1 MTITKV
7 VLADDHPFLIEG
19 IQSVVRSI
27 PQVEI
32 AATVT
37 NGFDLMETMLRVN
50 PDLVLLDLNMPG
62 YDGLQCLE
70 KIKSGFSSTKV
81 LILTS
86 YSQPELIEELRR
98 KQADGYLIKDSTA
111 QQLKDAITSVL
122 AGQKHFPTLTQ
133 KAESGVSF
141 FFDDFLKK
149 FSLTKR
155 EVDIIR
161 LICAEMSSKEIASKL
176 FLSELTITTH
186 RRNIFRKLDVKNVA
200 GLMNFA
206 KENRLI

>member
-1 MTITKV
+1 MMKTKV

-19 IQSVVRSI
+19 IKAVI
-27 PQVEI
+27 AGIEELEI

-37 NGFDLMETMLRVN
+37 NGFELMELMPVIA
-50 PDLVLLDLNMPG
+50 PGLVLLDLNMPG

-70 KIKSGFSSTKV
+70 KIKAAHPTTKI

-86 YSQPELIEELRR
+86 YSQPELIEELR
-98 KQADGYLIKDSTA
+98 KKNADGYLIKDSTA
-111 QQLKDAITSVL
+111 QQLKEAIQSIL
-122 AGQKHFPTLTQ
+122 SGGKFFPTPTERPQ
-133 KAESGVSF
+133 SEVSF

-161 LICAEMSSKEIASKL
+161 LICKEMSSREIAANL

-186 RRNIFRKLDVKNVA
+186 RRNIFRKLDIKNVA

-206 KENRLI
+206 KENHLI

>member
-1 MTITKV
+1 MMKTKV

-19 IQSVVRSI
+19 IEAVISKITQLKVS
-27 PQVEI
+27 
-32 AATVT
+32 ATVS
-37 NGFDLMETMLRVN
+37 NGVALMEVMPTIN
-50 PDLVLLDLNMPG
+50 PGLVLLDLNMPG
-62 YDGLQCLE
+62 YDGLQCLQ
-70 KIKSGFSSTKV
+70 KIKESFPATKV

-86 YSQPELIEELRR
+86 YSQPELIEELK
-98 KQADGYLIKDSTA
+98 KQRADGYLIKDSTA
-111 QQLKDAITSVL
+111 QQLKEAIESIL
-122 AGQKHFPTLTQ
+122 SGNKFFPAT
-133 KAESGVSF
+133 AHRPIPENSF

-149 FSLTKR
+149 FSLTRR

-161 LICAEMSSKEIASKL
+161 LICKELSSKEIAANL

-206 KENRLI
+206 KENLLV